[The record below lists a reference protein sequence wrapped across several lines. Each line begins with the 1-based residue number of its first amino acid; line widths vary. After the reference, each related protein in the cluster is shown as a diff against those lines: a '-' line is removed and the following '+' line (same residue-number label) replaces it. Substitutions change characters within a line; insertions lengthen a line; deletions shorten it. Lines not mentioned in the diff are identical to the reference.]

1 MDGVLFDYA
10 EELSENY
17 GLLIC
22 CFDGFT
28 PDAVGGSELSID
40 QVHIIG
46 TDEFVI
52 VNNSYSSTITYT
64 FQVAKFDGNCQVEEI
79 TADEYSQMN
88 RWLNR
93 KEDHKLKFDA
103 DSYAN
108 IYWIGRFNCKPIKI
122 NSKIYGIEVQSEVA
136 DMALRSIT
144 LNNLNNAIEARVKGV
159 KFVAP
164 DAIKV
169 TDGLGHET
177 VYVIPLSSTTD
188 KGLMSAA
195 DKTKLDGIAEGA
207 QVNILEGVKVDGTD
221 LTVTNK
227 KVNIDLNTPLS
238 SIKTD
243 IDNLEAAV
251 ESLQSGAQ
259 TYSITKVTDG
269 ISDTNVKEQYKLVD
283 KDGVAVGDPI
293 NVYKDSSLKEV
304 ALADQELRFTYI
316 LADGSENTVG
326 VDVSKFLAESEFSD
340 GLQVINHIVSVKKD
354 STSEDFLTVGADGI
368 KVSGI
373 TTAINNAVKDEADR
387 AKAAEQAN
395 ADAIVAEQTRAEG
408 VESGLRTDLGNTTD
422 KANAAGSAFARIAK
436 IVADLT
442 GLIGDGS
449 GSIAEQ
455 IASAVST
462 LKGDVKDLDT
472 LGKIEKA
479 LNTEIA
485 RAEGE
490 EQKNAQN
497 ITNNKNTIDAY
508 TINGKAISTS
518 PTLVSSDVTLGNS
531 YVPVSGGSI
540 SGVATTIA
548 EAINLLDSALVW
560 YEA

>member
-1 MDGVLFDYA
+1 MSTVKFYRGLKSAYDGTVKHKDCIYFATDKGEILVNGT
-10 EELSENY
+10 SY
-17 GLLIC
+17 GL
-22 CFDGFT
+22 
-28 PDAVGGSELSID
+28 GSD
-40 QVHIIG
+40 
-46 TDEFVI
+46 
-52 VNNSYSSTITYT
+52 
-64 FQVAKFDGNCQVEEI
+64 
-79 TADEYSQMN
+79 
-88 RWLNR
+88 
-93 KEDHKLKFDA
+93 
-103 DSYAN
+103 
-108 IYWIGRFNCKPIKI
+108 
-122 NSKIYGIEVQSEVA
+122 
-136 DMALRSIT
+136 T
-144 LNNLNNAIEARVKGV
+144 LDDLNNAIKARVQGV
-159 KFVAP
+159 EFVAP
-164 DAIKV
+164 DTIKV

-177 VYVIPLSSTTD
+177 IYVIPLSSTTD

-195 DKTKLDGIAEGA
+195 DKAKLDGIAEGA
-207 QVNILEGVKVDGTD
+207 QVNVLEGVQVDGVD
-221 LTVTNK
+221 LSVTNK

-251 ESLQSGAQ
+251 GDLQKNAQ
-259 TYSITKVTDG
+259 TYSITKVTEG
-269 ISDTNVKEQYKLVD
+269 ISDTNVKEQYKLID
-283 KDGVAVGDPI
+283 KDGVAVGSPI
-293 NVYKDSSLKEV
+293 NIYKDSSLKGV
-304 ALADQELRFTYI
+304 ALVDQELQFTYI

-368 KVSGI
+368 KVSGVN
-373 TTAINNAVKDEADR
+373 TAITNAVKDEADR

-395 ADAIVAEQTRAEG
+395 AAAIVAEQTRAEG
-408 VESGLRTDLGNTTD
+408 VESGLRTDLGNKTD
-422 KANAAGSAFARIAK
+422 EANADGSAFARIAK

-449 GSIAEQ
+449 GSISDQ
-455 IASAVST
+455 IAGAVST

-479 LNTEIA
+479 LNAEIA
-485 RAEGE
+485 RAKGE
-490 EQKNAQN
+490 EQTNAQN
-497 ITNNKNTIDAY
+497 ITSNKNTIDAY
-508 TINGKAISTS
+508 TINGKAISTN
-518 PTLVSSDVTLGNS
+518 PTLVSSDVALGSS